1 MSLWKGKSDPV
12 EGGKAVVK
20 SPRGSVQPVE
30 PRERVRPRDARRQD
44 EGGEMA
50 NIGKSIT
57 IKGDV
62 TGDEDLVIEGRVEGR
77 IELKNQH
84 LTIGPNGNVKA
95 EIDAKQVTIVG
106 RVTGNVSA
114 TERVE
119 IRDSG
124 RLDGDLVSPGLVI
137 HEGAEVNGSISM
149 KGPVP
154 SARPD
159 TSPQAPKPGTPAP
172 RVS

>member
-1 MSLWKGKSDPV
+1 
-12 EGGKAVVK
+12 
-20 SPRGSVQPVE
+20 
-30 PRERVRPRDARRQD
+30 
-44 EGGEMA
+44 MA

-84 LTIGPNGNVKA
+84 LTIGPNGSVKA
-95 EIDAKQVTIVG
+95 QIDAKQVTIVG

-124 RLDGDLVSPGLVI
+124 RLEGDLVSPGLLI
-137 HEGAEVNGSISM
+137 HEGAQVNGSISM
-149 KGPVP
+149 KAPVP

-159 TSPQAPKPGTPAP
+159 AGPPQTPKFETPRP
-172 RVS
+172 RSS

>member
-1 MSLWKGKSDPV
+1 M
-12 EGGKAVVK
+12 
-20 SPRGSVQPVE
+20 E
-30 PRERVRPRDARRQD
+30 PRERVQRRDARRREQ
-44 EGGEMA
+44 GGEMA

-95 EIDAKQVTIVG
+95 QIDAKQVTIVG
-106 RVTGNVSA
+106 KVTGNVSA

-124 RLDGDLVSPGLVI
+124 RLEGDLVSPGLLI
-137 HEGAEVNGSISM
+137 HEGAQVNGSISM
-149 KGPVP
+149 KAPAP

-159 TSPQAPKPGTPAP
+159 AAQPTPRLETPRPRTS
-172 RVS
+172 

>member
-1 MSLWKGKSDPV
+1 MSLWKDKSDPV
-12 EGGKAVVK
+12 EEGKTVVK
-20 SPRGSVQPVE
+20 SPRDSVQPVE

-149 KGPVP
+149 KAPVP
-154 SARPD
+154 SARAD